1 MDKQEQNTVEEGQP
15 MAETNTQQ
23 QPTER
28 KKPNWV
34 ARILGGDVLQS
45 RAVLRQGPLIVLLCF
60 YAILLVYN
68 RYRVE
73 DLTKERAAAQERI
86 TYLREA
92 RIELQKRYQ
101 ETIKISQIAEML
113 DGTGIGI
120 TAGPPYELDV
130 DGMEKYLKN

>member
-1 MDKQEQNTVEEGQP
+1 MEEKIQDTI
-15 MAETNTQQ
+15 EES
-23 QPTER
+23 QPTATAAEQPAER
-28 KKPNWV
+28 KRTNWLS
-34 ARILGGDVLQS
+34 RILGGEVLQS
-45 RAVLRQGPLIVLLCF
+45 RAVVVMLCF

-73 DLTKERAAAQERI
+73 DLTKERTATQDRI

-113 DGTGIGI
+113 EGTGIGI
-120 TAGPPYELDV
+120 TAGPPYELDAK
-130 DGMEKYLKN
+130 GMDKYLD

>member
-1 MDKQEQNTVEEGQP
+1 MNDQKQNTTEEGQP
-15 MAETNTQQ
+15 KAEPTAQQ
-23 QPTER
+23 QPEGR

-101 ETIKISQIAEML
+101 ETIKISQIAEL
-113 DGTGIGI
+113 LEGTGIGI

-130 DGMEKYLKN
+130 DGMERYLK